1 MTRITISLRSSEP
14 NENKFPA
21 DFICGKQKS
30 FITFDNL
37 KAFPSVLFLIFSAFA
52 LGGPVVVG
60 DQQIIVNKQAN
71 PFQLGQIINLKINAG
86 EIEGPKTVSSHSSIK
101 ITTPFGL
108 DENQTFPWASA
119 EKVVVGLLK
128 TKSGGQ
134 RNRVVNGKNV
144 PYFYYSLEVD
154 PLIVLRG
161 EKQLNLQLR
170 RKNDLRSGVSSALR
184 KMSEE
189 IEDPESFDFSKA
201 QPRLD
206 ELLKDKT
213 PEGKVHDDL
222 KYIRASYNGVHEK
235 EPDFP
240 DEEELVFIA
249 LAGTSST
256 KKLSYWESIDATNAK
271 RIKSLLDLPYGWTL
285 NKQGKVLSPWSKY
298 GEQAHM
304 GDANALVVC
313 SGSGRGYSPADEGLT
328 LSVSKIPS
336 EFLQINNSNRDGD
349 GFFSLKLRNSTEF
362 PLSIPA
368 LRRNQDGVLWKESLA
383 CLVSSTTSSITNNS
397 VCLPKFSSLQDLKN
411 TEPTTLEPGQEISTT
426 VNPLLFSNFPE
437 IAGYSQLSF
446 RFCLGKTVALSTF
459 YYNASY
465 HDKIKLRIRAGVP
478 TRPIGLGD

>member
-1 MTRITISLRSSEP
+1 MY
-14 NENKFPA
+14 
-21 DFICGKQKS
+21 
-30 FITFDNL
+30 
-37 KAFPSVLFLIFSAFA
+37 LIFTSLA
-52 LGGPVVVG
+52 LRGPVIVG
-60 DQQIIVNKQAN
+60 DQQIIFNQGAD
-71 PFQLGQIINLKINAG
+71 PFQLRQIINWRGNVDGIERAKIV
-86 EIEGPKTVSSHSSIK
+86 TSRSSMK
-101 ITTPFGL
+101 ITPPFGL
-108 DENQTFPWASA
+108 DENQTFQWASA

-128 TKSGGQ
+128 TKSGGR
-134 RNRVVNGKNV
+134 RNRNVNGKNV
-144 PYFYYSLEVD
+144 PYFYYSMEVD
-154 PLIVLRG
+154 PLIILRG
-161 EKQLNLQLR
+161 KKQLSLQLR
-170 RKNDLRSGVSSALR
+170 RKNDSRLGVSHALR
-184 KMSEE
+184 ELSKE
-189 IEDPESFDFSKA
+189 IEDLESFDFTKA
-201 QPRLD
+201 QTRLN
-206 ELLKDKT
+206 ELLEDKKQ
-213 PEGKVHDDL
+213 EGKVHDDL
-222 KYIRASYNGVHEK
+222 KYLRASYNGVHDE
-235 EPDFP
+235 EPDLP

-249 LAGTSST
+249 LSGSSST
-256 KKLSYWESIDATNAK
+256 KKLAYWESVNATNAK

-285 NKQGKVLSPWSKY
+285 NKQGKVLSPWSEY
-298 GEQAHM
+298 GEQSHM

-313 SGSGRGYSPADEGLT
+313 SGPGRGYSPAEEGLT

-349 GFFSLKLRNSTEF
+349 GSFSLKLRNSTEF

-368 LRRNQDGVLWKESLA
+368 LRRNQDGILWKESLA

>member
-1 MTRITISLRSSEP
+1 M
-14 NENKFPA
+14 
-21 DFICGKQKS
+21 
-30 FITFDNL
+30 
-37 KAFPSVLFLIFSAFA
+37 
-52 LGGPVVVG
+52 
-60 DQQIIVNKQAN
+60 
-71 PFQLGQIINLKINAG
+71 
-86 EIEGPKTVSSHSSIK
+86 
-101 ITTPFGL
+101 
-108 DENQTFPWASA
+108 
-119 EKVVVGLLK
+119 VGLLK

-154 PLIVLRG
+154 PLVVLRG

-222 KYIRASYNGVHEK
+222 KYVRASYNGVHEK
-235 EPDFP
+235 EPDLP

-368 LRRNQDGVLWKESLA
+368 LRRNQDGVLWKESLV

>member
-1 MTRITISLRSSEP
+1 MILFV
-14 NENKFPA
+14 ENRKVLLPLN
-21 DFICGKQKS
+21 
-30 FITFDNL
+30 TL
-37 KAFPSVLFLIFSAFA
+37 KAFPSVLFLIFTAFA
-52 LGGPVVVG
+52 SGGPVIVG
-60 DQQIIVNKQAN
+60 DQQIIFNQGAD
-71 PFQLGQIINLKINAG
+71 PFQLRQIINWRGNVDGIQRAKIV
-86 EIEGPKTVSSHSSIK
+86 TSQSSAK
-101 ITTPFGL
+101 ITPPFGL

-119 EKVVVGLLK
+119 EKVLVGLLK

-154 PLIVLRG
+154 PLVVLRG

-170 RKNDLRSGVSSALR
+170 RKNDSRSGVSSALR
-184 KMSEE
+184 KMSDE
-189 IEDPESFDFSKA
+189 IEDAESFDFSKA

-206 ELLKDKT
+206 ELLKDKK

-222 KYIRASYNGVHEK
+222 KYVRASYNGVHEEK
-235 EPDFP
+235 PDFP
-240 DEEELVFIA
+240 DDEELVFIA

-256 KKLSYWESIDATNAK
+256 KKLSYWESINATNAK

-285 NKQGKVLSPWSKY
+285 NKQGKALSPWSEY

-368 LRRNQDGVLWKESLA
+368 LRRNQDGILWKESLA

>member
-1 MTRITISLRSSEP
+1 M
-14 NENKFPA
+14 
-21 DFICGKQKS
+21 
-30 FITFDNL
+30 
-37 KAFPSVLFLIFSAFA
+37 FLIFSAFA

-86 EIEGPKTVSSHSSIK
+86 EIERPKTVSSHSSIK

-154 PLIVLRG
+154 PLVVLRG

-222 KYIRASYNGVHEK
+222 KYVRASYNGVHEK
-235 EPDFP
+235 EPDLP

-256 KKLSYWESIDATNAK
+256 KKLSYWESIDATNAE

-368 LRRNQDGVLWKESLA
+368 LRRNQDGVLWKESLV